1 MAPSDDLIV
10 TALCISLFNPSLA
23 HIHQTKSTDARS
35 YYLWSVNTLDREK
48 LDIGFVKGCT
58 HTVGSATRCDEI
70 GCFTAISSFQ
80 KHRRPS
86 QVSPQ
91 KSQQCGQ
98 SATDDGMFSYSPV
111 MFIAAM
117 VIRNT

>member
-1 MAPSDDLIV
+1 MTVVPNP
-10 TALCISLFNPSLA
+10 ISELVA
-23 HIHQTKSTDARS
+23 G
-35 YYLWSVNTLDREK
+35 TL
-48 LDIGFVKGCT
+48 
-58 HTVGSATRCDEI
+58 
-70 GCFTAISSFQ
+70 TAILGFW

-98 SATDDGMFSYSPV
+98 SATQDGMFLYSPA
-111 MFIAAM
+111 MPIAAM